1 MPGVRRSR
9 SALSPG
15 ADVELTVGG
24 RSVRAAILDVSL
36 SGLRVLRPEGLD
48 PAPGVVVQLAFPMD
62 SDQPI
67 ALAGIVVRSSADQ
80 IAFHFEAGGQE
91 DALRALI
98 RRRGQLWDTQDL

>member
-15 ADVELTVGG
+15 ADAALTIGG
-24 RSVRAAILDVSL
+24 RQVRAAILDVSL

-48 PAPGVVVQLAFPMD
+48 AAPGDAVQLLFPLD

-67 ALAGIVVRSSADQ
+67 ALPGTVVRSGADQ
-80 IAFHFEAGGQE
+80 IAFRFDAGGQE

-98 RRRGQLWDTQDL
+98 RRRGQLRDAQET